1 MSKSVL
7 YINEIVSFAV
17 MVLMAI
23 ALVASQAD
31 AKTHE
36 AARADAASSEARGTE
51 EIDAPFRAMINAHID
66 GSPLMISIDAVAEFN
81 HFRFEHQ
88 HGSDVAAATVSQ

>member
-1 MSKSVL
+1 MSKSVP

-31 AKTHE
+31 ARIHE
-36 AARADAASSEARGTE
+36 AARADAASLEARGTE
-51 EIDAPFRAMINAHID
+51 EIDVPFRATINAHID
-66 GSPLMISIDAVAEFN
+66 GNPLMISIDAVAEFN
-81 HFRFEHQ
+81 HFRFKHQ
-88 HGSDVAAATVSQ
+88 YGSDVVAAPVSK

>member
-31 AKTHE
+31 AKIYE
-36 AARADAASSEARGTE
+36 AAASAEARGAD
-51 EIDAPFRAMINAHID
+51 EIDVPFRAMINAHID
-66 GSPLMISIDAVAEFN
+66 GNPLMISIDAVAEFN

-88 HGSDVAAATVSQ
+88 HGSDVAAATVSR